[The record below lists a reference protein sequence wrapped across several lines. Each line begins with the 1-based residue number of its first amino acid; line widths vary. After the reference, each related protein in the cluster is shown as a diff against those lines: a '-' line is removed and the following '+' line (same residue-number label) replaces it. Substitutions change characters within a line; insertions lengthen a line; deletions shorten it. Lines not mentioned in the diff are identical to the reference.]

1 SCPRSWINTSAPVQI
16 PGRQRLLD
24 STADQIMAMLSN
36 NGLRCKARREPGREY
51 CITCPQGLLEYARLQ
66 FLPSGELAVIA
77 NGFRMTDKPHSLSKF
92 ASAILRRFPRGE

>member
-1 SCPRSWINTSAPVQI
+1 
-16 PGRQRLLD
+16 
-24 STADQIMAMLSN
+24 MAMLSN

-92 ASAILRRFPRGE
+92 ASAILRRFPRGEHGDYSSYGFRRLEVRSGRPYNR